1 MRREKLNVARWV
13 VTGLLLWLGT
23 ASTAFG
29 YFFDDRREMS
39 LSGFAYSRATF
50 ATEDP
55 VAASKNL
62 YQAGNLVQHRNFL
75 TLEWRHNLNRAA
87 RSFPTI
93 GPAMEFLNFDG
104 FDYYTN
110 MRTVYDGVWDYGPNS
125 MKRMMGGTRLHAPYF
140 DDRGTPTPYDGLYFT
155 PFSPTVTRNPWPAGR
170 KAADYPAD
178 VISLSNRRW
187 LREFRGAQV
196 SLFEWYFN
204 ITKGPLFVRIGRQ
217 NLSWGETDTFRLL
230 DQINPLDNA
239 FGGFTTSLDERRI
252 PLNMLRAQWSF
263 GTVGFVNDL
272 TLEGFFS
279 IDNEAAQPGLP
290 TSSTNYWGSIQN
302 GNTPIMVGRT
312 PCGGQY
318 MAQRGIPAYS
328 GDPLMPY
335 GGSGSGPKNGGNC
348 SERAA
353 WPRSNIYDGRGGG
366 RIMGTVH
373 DFTFS
378 LAHYYTYQ
386 DNVQVRAVVISP
398 TRDHLRWDL
407 GLPTNSVG
415 EAWPNGNPWGP
426 NDPVSERMISSGAN
440 TTGRGGSVTVA
451 GGERNVRNTTEYERI
466 QVTGASL
473 SFPVNALTGMF
484 VGSDNPLYYLYTT
497 FRGEV
502 AYFRN
507 VPTNRAYQD
516 LDSTTAFDR
525 FCGGCLNSNGGV
537 YAPGGAL
544 ADQVTSRKVK
554 YAKRDWF
561 LFVIGLDHNQ
571 WIHWLNAGNSFAFT
585 AQLFYTRK
593 NGQQTNFPNPNQPF
607 GVFND
612 RDAVASR
619 NRNFQKPVTDATV
632 ANVCGPGTGSRR
644 GCSTAKAPSRDWL
657 TTFAVNT
664 PYMGGNLR
672 PSYAISYNWHGNW
685 FMQFGANWRFWDPF
699 SVDVRYNWIDG
710 RGNGGLGFFNR
721 KDDVVIEFQYL
732 LY

>member
-1 MRREKLNVARWV
+1 MRRTGIRAIGGV
-13 VTGLLLWLGT
+13 VVGLLLWLG
-23 ASTAFG
+23 AAPTAFG

-39 LSGFAYSRATF
+39 LSGFAYSRAYF

-55 VAASKNL
+55 TAAGSHL

-75 TLEWRHNLNRAA
+75 TLEWRHNINRAA

-93 GPAMEFLNFDG
+93 GPAMEFLNFDAL
-104 FDYYTN
+104 DYYAN
-110 MRTVYDGVWDYGPNS
+110 MRTAYDGVWDYGPNS

-140 DDRGTPTPYDGLYFT
+140 DDRSTPTPNDGLYFT
-155 PFSPTVTRNPWPAGR
+155 PFSPAVTRYPWPAGR
-170 KAADYPAD
+170 QAADYRAD

-263 GTVGFVNDL
+263 GTVGFINDL

-279 IDNEAAQPGLP
+279 IDNEANQPGLP
-290 TSSTNYWGSIQN
+290 TSSTNFWGSIQN
-302 GNTPIMVGRT
+302 GNTAIMVGRT
-312 PCGGQY
+312 PCGGDF
-318 MAQRGIPAYS
+318 MARRGIPAYY

-366 RIMGTVH
+366 RILGTIR
-373 DFTFS
+373 DFSFS
-378 LAHYYTYQ
+378 IAHYYTYQ
-386 DNVQVRAVVISP
+386 DAPQVRAVIISP

-415 EAWPNGNPWGP
+415 QPWPDGNPWGP
-426 NDPVSERMISSGAN
+426 SDPFAARMISSGAN
-440 TTGRGGSVTVA
+440 TTGRGASGTI
-451 GGERNVRNTTEYERI
+451 GGAERNIRSTPEYERI
-466 QVTGASL
+466 GVTGASL
-473 SFPVNALTGMF
+473 SFPVNALTGML
-484 VGSDNPLYYLYTT
+484 VGSDSPLYYLYTT

-507 VPTNRAYQD
+507 VPTNQTYTH
-516 LDSTTAFDR
+516 LDGTTAFDR
-525 FCGGCLNSNGGV
+525 FLGGALNSNGGAF
-537 YAPGGAL
+537 APGGAY
-544 ADQVTSRKVK
+544 ANQVTARKVR

-571 WIHWLNAGNSFAFT
+571 WIRWLNPGNSFAFT
-585 AQLFYTRK
+585 GQFFYTQR
-593 NGQQTNFPNPNQPF
+593 NGVDSSVPNPGQPF
-607 GVFND
+607 GVFNQ

-619 NRNFQKPVTDATV
+619 NRNFQKPVTNAAV
-632 ANVCGPGTGSRR
+632 AARCGAGTGSRV
-644 GCSTAKAPSRDWL
+644 GCTSAKLPGTTYL
-657 TTFAVNT
+657 TTFAVST

-672 PSYAISYNWHGNW
+672 PSYAINYDWHGNW
-685 FMQFGANWRFWDPF
+685 FQQVGVNWRFRDPF
-699 SVDVRYNWIDG
+699 SVDVRYNMIDG
-710 RGNGGLGFFNR
+710 RANGGLGFFNR
-721 KDDVVIEFQYL
+721 KDGVVIEFQYL